1 MSRARAVLALGA
13 VLAGACGERAPEVPG
28 TKEEPRVETLA
39 LAFEDATS
47 ASGVSFLHHV
57 GATGEKLLPET
68 MGSGALLFDS
78 DADGALDLFLVDSG
92 AWPDGGPGS
101 VPARCM
107 LWRGHGDGTFEDVTE
122 ACGAGLS
129 LYGMGASA
137 ADYDGDGDLDLY
149 VTALGDNVLL
159 RNEEGKFT
167 DVTARAG
174 VAGGQWLD
182 ARSVPHPEW
191 STASAWFDAEGDG
204 DLDLFVANYVQWT
217 REHEIFTT
225 LDGTHKVFSTPDR
238 YAGLPCR
245 LFLNR
250 GDGTFEDATE
260 SAGLA
265 PHLGRALGV
274 AVWDFDADSRPDVV
288 VANDTRPNFYFHNRS
303 QDGVARFEERATE
316 TTIAYD
322 ENGRARAGMG
332 IDVGDLAGDG
342 QAWVAIGNFSGE
354 PISLF
359 CWREPSFRSMAARSG
374 LVPATT
380 APLTFGLLFADFDL
394 DGALDLLLANGHI
407 EPDIARYQSMQ
418 SHAEPAQLFR
428 GRGDGSFDD
437 VSAKVGAAFLEPRVG
452 RGACAGDLDGDGDLD
467 LVLTTNG
474 GKVAVLLDRAQELA
488 PRHWLALDLRGR
500 APNTRAIG
508 AVIRLVAGGKTQVRR
523 VGTASSYLS
532 QGDTVQTFG
541 LGALTHVDE
550 VLVRWPDGSES
561 RPEVPA
567 LDRRLVVEEPR

>member
-1 MSRARAVLALGA
+1 MLALGA
-13 VLAGACGERAPEVPG
+13 ALAGACGDHAPETEAP
-28 TKEEPRVETLA
+28 PRRETQALP
-39 LAFEDATS
+39 LAFEDATG
-47 ASGVSFLHHV
+47 ASGVRFVHHV
-57 GATGEKLLPET
+57 GVTGEKLLPET
-68 MGSGALLFDS
+68 MGSGALLFDF
-78 DADGALDLFLVDSG
+78 DGDGALDLFLVDAG

-107 LWRGHGDGTFEDVTE
+107 LWRGRGDGTFEDVSDAT
-122 ACGAGLS
+122 GAGLS

-137 ADYDGDGDLDLY
+137 ADYDGDGDLDVY

-159 RNEEGKFT
+159 RNDGGKFS
-167 DVTARAG
+167 DATATAG
-174 VAGGQWLD
+174 VAGGRWSD
-182 ARSVPHPEW
+182 AHGVPHPEW
-191 STASAWFDAEGDG
+191 STASAWLDAEGDG
-204 DLDLFVANYVQWT
+204 DLDLFVANYVQWS

-250 GDGTFEDATE
+250 GDGTFEDATA

-265 PHLGRALGV
+265 PHEGRALGL

-288 VANDTRPNFYFHNRS
+288 VANDTRPNFYFHNLS
-303 QDGVARFEERATE
+303 ADGVARFEERATE
-316 TTIAYD
+316 TSIAYD

-342 QAWVAIGNFSGE
+342 RAWVAIGNFSGE

-359 CWREPSFRSMAARSG
+359 SWSSPSFRSMAAGSG
-374 LVPATT
+374 LVPATI

-407 EPDIARYQSMQ
+407 EPDIARYQAGSQ
-418 SHAEPAQLFR
+418 HAEPAQLFR

-437 VSAKVGAAFLEPRVG
+437 ASSSVGPALLEPRVG

-467 LVLTTNG
+467 LVLTANG
-474 GKVAVLLDRAQELA
+474 GPVAVLLARAQELA

-500 APNTRAIG
+500 APNTRAVG
-508 AVIRLVAGGKTQVRR
+508 AVIHLVAGGRGQMRR
-523 VGTASSYLS
+523 VGTSSSYLS
-532 QGDTVQTFG
+532 QSDTVQTFG
-541 LGALTHVDE
+541 LGLAASVDE
-550 VLVRWPDGSES
+550 LVVRWPDGRES
-561 RPEVPA
+561 HPA
-567 LDRRLVVEEPR
+567 IPGIDRRIVVGEPP